1 MYATEVYN
9 RKSLGLRSMSDESLE
24 MLRTAQQGQKQFRGN
39 NNYQIL
45 QNLTYMAAFQ
55 YQSLDMRNEEID
67 SILSDVVT
75 KILYLAPNY
84 AVGGGGGGEGVKPTM
99 NSSLIK
105 AEMLKKMIKNKKGAG
120 TTTER
125 KTDLN

>member
-1 MYATEVYN
+1 
-9 RKSLGLRSMSDESLE
+9 MS
-24 MLRTAQQGQKQFRGN
+24 G
-39 NNYQIL
+39 
-45 QNLTYMAAFQ
+45 FQ

-84 AVGGGGGGEGVKPTM
+84 ECGAHDGATPLVK

-105 AEMLKKMIKNKKGAG
+105 AEMLKKMIKKNKKEPTA
-120 TTTER
+120 
-125 KTDLN
+125 DAA